1 MWTSCYMH
9 VLLFLSFSLSVGL
22 YRFLKNK
29 PAFLCFVL
37 FFFFFYFLKSWQFR
51 DTGLFLVRGFCIDA
65 LTQSFSARGKKCCF
79 SCQPGSIHFYQ
90 RVGRTYKGE
99 TQTDMLARNHFYCLL
114 DFRCTIQLSPVSGWG
129 EDGFSESLHTT
140 LGGLGRGGAW
150 VDRAEVLQSYFG
162 SRKTCTLLQ
171 TSLRESLSGIVQ
183 VLHWISPPVLSPL
196 LLYLEC
202 LFWALLKRCCGF
214 VRVQSP

>member
-114 DFRCTIQLSPVSGWG
+114 DFRCTIQLTPEFQAEEKMAFLRACTQRWGGGWEG
-129 EDGFSESLHTT
+129 EE
-140 LGGLGRGGAW
+140 
-150 VDRAEVLQSYFG
+150 
-162 SRKTCTLLQ
+162 
-171 TSLRESLSGIVQ
+171 
-183 VLHWISPPVLSPL
+183 
-196 LLYLEC
+196 LE
-202 LFWALLKRCCGF
+202 
-214 VRVQSP
+214 

>member
-1 MWTSCYMH
+1 MFCFSSFFTSWKVDSLETQGCSWWEVFALMH
-9 VLLFLSFSLSVGL
+9 SRKAFQRGEKMLPFLPTWQHSLLS
-22 YRFLKNK
+22 
-29 PAFLCFVL
+29 
-37 FFFFFYFLKSWQFR
+37 KSRQDLQGR
-51 DTGLFLVRGFCIDA
+51 DTDWHVGQESFLLPFRFQMLHPA
-65 LTQSFSARGKKCCF
+65 QSR
-79 SCQPGSIHFYQ
+79 
-90 RVGRTYKGE
+90 
-99 TQTDMLARNHFYCLL
+99 
-114 DFRCTIQLSPVSGWG
+114 VSGRG

-150 VDRAEVLQSYFG
+150 VDRGEVLQSYFG

-171 TSLRESLSGIVQ
+171 TLQRESLSGIVQ

-214 VRVQSP
+214 VRVQGP